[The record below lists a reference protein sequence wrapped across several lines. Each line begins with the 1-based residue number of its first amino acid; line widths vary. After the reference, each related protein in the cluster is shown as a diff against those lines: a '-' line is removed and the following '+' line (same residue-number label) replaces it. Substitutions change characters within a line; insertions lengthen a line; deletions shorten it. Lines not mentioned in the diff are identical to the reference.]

1 MKYFAAFV
9 FTLSRQPARQGV
21 GRSTRRAARRKRM
34 NESKTE
40 NVTYIIYDGFFI
52 ARLTI
57 PLYPI
62 KKEIFGN
69 IKKKCL
75 YLYHKTERR
84 CIYNVT
90 ENKTNVLFQSRKEIF
105 GNIKKYLYICIKKI
119 K

>member
-9 FTLSRQPARQGV
+9 FTLSRQPAGQGV
-21 GRSTRRAARRKRM
+21 VSSARRAARTKQL

-40 NVTYIIYDGFFI
+40 NVTYIIYNGFFL
-52 ARLTI
+52 ARLSM

-62 KKEIFGN
+62 KKN
-69 IKKKCL
+69 IWKYRKL
-75 YLYHKTERR
+75 FVYLFHKTERR
-84 CIYNVT
+84 CIYNAT

-105 GNIKKYLYICIKKI
+105 GNIENYLYICIKKI